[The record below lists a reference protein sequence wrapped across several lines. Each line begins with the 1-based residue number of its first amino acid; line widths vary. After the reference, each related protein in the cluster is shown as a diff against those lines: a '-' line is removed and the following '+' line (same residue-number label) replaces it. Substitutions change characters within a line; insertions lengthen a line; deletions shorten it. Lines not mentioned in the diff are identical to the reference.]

1 METGGPIVGGFL
13 LQAAMRLR
21 RSRAL
26 ELLDDLVTAPRASP
40 EEVREAQF
48 RRLSD
53 LLAHAEARVPYYREM
68 FRSLGIRS
76 CEIRSLEEFAALP
89 VLTKAIVQE
98 RQRDLIRDDAAP
110 DNLFEC
116 HSGGSTG
123 VPLTFYHDRDSM
135 AASEAGTF
143 RNLMQCGWH
152 PGEMIAFFW
161 GGNDMLSRMPHWE
174 FELRQTVRRCYHFNA
189 FHSGPAQMERWLRKW
204 GRLHAR
210 VALGYASTIARFAEY
225 IETTGQRI
233 PALKGVF
240 TTAEKLYP
248 QQRGV
253 ISRVFGCKVYDCY
266 GSSEVRNIAA
276 ECPHGQ
282 MHVNTDF
289 VVLEVD
295 RAAASSAGAGGAATA
310 AGYPRGAEGVA
321 GGGPVPRPFIVTSL
335 WNRAMP
341 FIRYRNED
349 CGGLLEGACDCGS
362 NFPLMQL
369 DIARVNDNFVFPGGR
384 VVHGLRF
391 TYLMY
396 GSEGIAN
403 FQFHQTAPDAMTLWI
418 VPSQDSALARARTIR
433 GAVEQIK
440 ALSSE
445 GVKVEVR
452 EVEAIPLSAAGKH
465 RFTRS
470 DVSASDLR

>member
-1 METGGPIVGGFL
+1 M
-13 LQAAMRLR
+13 
-21 RSRAL
+21 
-26 ELLDDLVTAPRASP
+26 
-40 EEVREAQF
+40 
-48 RRLSD
+48 
-53 LLAHAEARVPYYREM
+53 
-68 FRSLGIRS
+68 IRP
-76 CEIRSLEEFAALP
+76 LEEFEVHSSFDSHIRPAREKVP
-89 VLTKAIVQE
+89 S
-98 RQRDLIRDDAAP
+98 DLIRDDAAP

-161 GGNDMLSRMPHWE
+161 GWNDMLSRMPRWE

-248 QQRGV
+248 QQRDV

-321 GGGPVPRPFIVTSL
+321 GGGPVPGEQRGRSPGAAKARSPPARTEAPSRRRPTLCPRSPGF
-335 WNRAMP
+335 NR
-341 FIRYRNED
+341 R
-349 CGGLLEGACDCGS
+349 GA
-362 NFPLMQL
+362 P
-369 DIARVNDNFVFPGGR
+369 
-384 VVHGLRF
+384 
-391 TYLMY
+391 
-396 GSEGIAN
+396 
-403 FQFHQTAPDAMTLWI
+403 
-418 VPSQDSALARARTIR
+418 ARAPPRTAIER
-433 GAVEQIK
+433 EQ
-440 ALSSE
+440 E
-445 GVKVEVR
+445 
-452 EVEAIPLSAAGKH
+452 
-465 RFTRS
+465 
-470 DVSASDLR
+470 